1 MYKNNSGVRA
11 INRLN
16 GMYNP
21 HVVAGQRA
29 EDAERHAAWLQ
40 TAPGIAW
47 ALAEK
52 KRAKANEFIAW
63 STRAPRRAP
72 RQGVGRRTG
81 PPQGRGQGSQKII
94 AHPLD
99 CYGKRPARRA
109 TF

>member
-16 GMYNP
+16 GMYDP
-21 HVVAGQRA
+21 HVIAGQRA

-63 STRAPRRAP
+63 ST
-72 RQGVGRRTG
+72 T
-81 PPQGRGQGSQKII
+81 STE
-94 AHPLD
+94 
-99 CYGKRPARRA
+99 ARRA
-109 TF
+109 KVWADEQARRKAEAKARKK